1 MFDINELWWS
11 LCSFLLQVIDGV
23 SAVFYW
29 LAGIRPATVD
39 PNESYVPSTAD
50 DSLQDNIFI
59 RLWNTADLSKVF
71 VGMAIIG
78 LFLLA
83 IALFVGLMKAQI
95 FQQDSSASTKKVLG
109 KSAMNL
115 IWIIAMPLLYFV
127 AIIGVSALLNV
138 VVSIFS
144 LGENGTMTSLG
155 EIIGRTCLPTDF
167 DNPNGFRTNLTY
179 NEFRELGVVDSYNY
193 FLCIASGACCLVGL
207 AISCFLVVE
216 RILHIFLLYVVS
228 PLILS
233 KTPLDDGKS
242 MEQWRDLVLSKF
254 LGIIGV
260 VSCMYL
266 FFLLIQPVN
275 SWLTP
280 DVAISSNHSFYLGV
294 AKLIFLIGGVFAF
307 TKAGHLFAHLI
318 AQGSG
323 QFEGMSQ
330 AQTMGLLSMGGKL
343 AGGIIGGM
351 RQGGR
356 MFMAGGL
363 GGGSNQTMGMPP
375 IGGRPPLPLGGTGGG
390 AAGGSSSS
398 GNGAVA
404 TSAGNS
410 MASAA
415 GGATG
420 TSAGNSMA
428 SAAGGAA
435 ATPMSGNMA
444 SAAGGAAAT
453 PMGESMTN
461 VAGGAVATSAD
472 NSTPISNAMGQE
484 GANNKQGR
492 GAAIKESI
500 KKSFSGGMGAGYAM
514 MYGGIMGVAGYALAK
529 GIKGVMSLS
538 GKAIA
543 AVGKGI
549 IHTPR
554 NLKRIGQ
561 KLSQYRSNKAMRKS
575 ILQSGQ
581 SSAKPTSAAN
591 SLKGTKKGE

>member
-50 DSLQDNIFI
+50 DSLQDNIFV

-155 EIIGRTCLPTDF
+155 EIIGRTCVSSED
-167 DNPNGFRTNLTY
+167 DVSIFRTNLSY
-179 NEFRELGVVDSYNY
+179 NEFKECNFADSYNY

-390 AAGGSSSS
+390 AVGGSSSS

-428 SAAGGAA
+428 SA
-435 ATPMSGNMA
+435 T
-444 SAAGGAAAT
+444 GGAAAT
-453 PMGESMTN
+453 PMGESMAN
-461 VAGGAVATSAD
+461 VAGGAAATSAD
-472 NSTPISNAMGQE
+472 NSTPISGAMGQDV
-484 GANNKQGR
+484 ANNKQGR

-543 AVGKGI
+543 AVSKGI

-561 KLSQYRSNKAMRKS
+561 KISQYRSNKPMRKS

-591 SLKGTKKGE
+591 SLKGNNRGE

>member
-50 DSLQDNIFI
+50 DSLQDNIFV

-155 EIIGRTCLPTDF
+155 EIIGRTCVSSED
-167 DNPNGFRTNLTY
+167 DVSIFRTNLSY
-179 NEFRELGVVDSYNY
+179 NEFKECNFADSYNY

-390 AAGGSSSS
+390 AVGGSSSS

-428 SAAGGAA
+428 SA
-435 ATPMSGNMA
+435 T
-444 SAAGGAAAT
+444 GGAAAT
-453 PMGESMTN
+453 PMGESMASATGGAAATPMGESMAN
-461 VAGGAVATSAD
+461 VAGGAAATSAD
-472 NSTPISNAMGQE
+472 NSTPISGAMGQDV
-484 GANNKQGR
+484 ANNKQGR

-543 AVGKGI
+543 AVSKGI

-561 KLSQYRSNKAMRKS
+561 KISQYRSNKPMRKS

-591 SLKGTKKGE
+591 SLKGNNRGE